1 MSGRPA
7 RLARPAR
14 LGAAAGTV
22 LAVALGGLAPAP
34 ARAAALPMEQCT
46 ADRNVVLAIDF
57 GRWGGPV
64 LRSCGST
71 PTTGYQLMN
80 QGGWKTVGTQHDGP
94 GFICRI
100 GYSGYQGGK
109 QFPPPEQEKCVLTP
123 PATAYWSYWHAD
135 PGQHTWSYSQLGAM
149 SYQPVPGSV
158 DAWVFGET
166 DIGGTRGGPSFSPD
180 SVRAHD
186 PAPGGSASGGSTSG
200 GSASGG
206 SASGGSAS
214 GGSTSGGSTS
224 GGSTTGGSGS
234 SGGQSSTGTPKGG
247 GTTGS
252 GTTGGGSPSEEPGTD
267 PAAGPPSPAPSDSP
281 ADSASPSVSASDS
294 PSASPTGSPSPS
306 PASGA
311 PVDAAPLA
319 DTARPASGSVAPVV
333 AGVLL
338 VAALG
343 TATAV
348 VAVRR
353 RRASGDGPDEE

>member
-1 MSGRPA
+1 M
-7 RLARPAR
+7 
-14 LGAAAGTV
+14 GAAAGTV
-22 LAVALGGLAPAP
+22 LAVALGGLAPSP

-46 ADRNVVLAIDF
+46 TSQNVVLAIDF

-64 LRSCGST
+64 LRACGST
-71 PTTGYQLMN
+71 PTTGYQLLN
-80 QGGWKTVGTQHDGP
+80 QGGWKTTGTQHDGP

-135 PGQHTWSYSQLGAM
+135 PGQNTWSYSQLGAM
-149 SYQPVPGSV
+149 SYKPVPGGV

-180 SVRAHD
+180 SVRAHNS
-186 PAPGGSASGGSTSG
+186 AP
-200 GSASGG
+200 
-206 SASGGSAS
+206 

-224 GGSTTGGSGS
+224 GSGTNGGTGSTGGGGGTSSGGGTGGGATKAATGAPKNGGTGNGGGTGGSSDGA
-234 SGGQSSTGTPKGG
+234 P
-247 GTTGS
+247 
-252 GTTGGGSPSEEPGTD
+252 PTD
-267 PAAGPPSPAPSDSP
+267 PAAETPPSPAPSDS
-281 ADSASPSVSASDS
+281 ASAAATASDAPSGS
-294 PSASPTGSPSPS
+294 PSAPPTGSPSPAPSGTS
-306 PASGA
+306 PA
-311 PVDAAPLA
+311 PMDAAPLGDA
-319 DTARPASGSVAPVV
+319 PRRSSGSIAPVV
-333 AGVLL
+333 TGVAL

-353 RRASGDGPDEE
+353 RRAAGDGPAEE